1 VANNL
6 GILQGYYAI
15 ARRSADA
22 TLSFAWTFGLVCF
35 AMLLAAAG
43 LVVDILV
50 FDAPRDQLGIAA
62 IGAALGGLGTLW
74 CIRMRR
80 RRLALRARWRTAA
93 DSLATSIGGRLL
105 DLDAT
110 VEWLTTHWR
119 SPIRIEDFAHSQC
132 AHTIATPSALIH
144 FEPEGTKDDS
154 ELPEAHLVV
163 YARGARSSSSF
174 AIEHVEGDTIAR
186 LDEATRTR
194 LLATP
199 ESFADVTPLVRSL
212 LG

>member
-50 FDAPRDQLGIAA
+50 FDAL
-62 IGAALGGLGTLW
+62 
-74 CIRMRR
+74 RMRR